1 MFGIDLSGLIE
12 QYNNPQGYLMLGAFG
27 VLVVMM
33 LVLKD
38 NKGTITTGRTVQTSD
53 KLSANA
59 KALKQLRLPL
69 DYQPPTLKQAKPKP
83 KPKKNPKTATSVRPQ
98 RPRDELTLWAG
109 KPPHFWWSGRWRK
122 LGAQLQTFMGSPPA
136 LWLPDA
142 QRSVLVLG
150 SPGSGKTASA
160 IDPMIE
166 SALAQGI
173 PVLLYDKKGDQMRLH
188 APLAARYGY
197 EVHVL
202 APGEP
207 YSGVFNPVEFLK
219 DSTDAVMAGELGSV
233 IVRNAQSAQGG
244 GRSDEFFSK
253 AGEQLGKALIQLARA
268 TPYPDMGMVYALLQ
282 LPDVVHRIDSA
293 VQSGQIDPWVAASF
307 NQLLASKDAEKTV
320 SGIMTTTA
328 ATFSRFIQKDL
339 LPTFMGP
346 STLPA
351 RIEGKQMIIFKLDD
365 ERRSVVGP
373 LLAAAIHLCV
383 VKNLAT
389 PRQDPI
395 LIALD
400 ELPSIRLD
408 RLPNWINEYRS
419 NGGAFVLGIQS
430 LNQLYDTYG
439 DKRGQ
444 AIASACAT
452 HMLFYPGDTQTA
464 ESYSKRFGEKDFIHT
479 QKSTGRTM
487 AGRMSR
493 SITYSESL
501 QKMPLFT
508 PDEIL
513 RFRTGECVLT
523 SPGYGSGQETNV
535 PYRLRVPMPKREF
548 QRLKQNRDLWDEYL
562 CPYLT
567 RHAAKVPEDQV
578 YASLQ
583 ERIAYANELLP
594 PPPAEDE

>member
-207 YSGVFNPVEFLK
+207 YSGVFNPVEFL
-219 DSTDAVMAGELGSV
+219 
-233 IVRNAQSAQGG
+233 
-244 GRSDEFFSK
+244 
-253 AGEQLGKALIQLARA
+253 
-268 TPYPDMGMVYALLQ
+268 
-282 LPDVVHRIDSA
+282 
-293 VQSGQIDPWVAASF
+293 
-307 NQLLASKDAEKTV
+307 
-320 SGIMTTTA
+320 
-328 ATFSRFIQKDL
+328 
-339 LPTFMGP
+339 
-346 STLPA
+346 
-351 RIEGKQMIIFKLDD
+351 
-365 ERRSVVGP
+365 
-373 LLAAAIHLCV
+373 
-383 VKNLAT
+383 
-389 PRQDPI
+389 
-395 LIALD
+395 
-400 ELPSIRLD
+400 
-408 RLPNWINEYRS
+408 
-419 NGGAFVLGIQS
+419 
-430 LNQLYDTYG
+430 
-439 DKRGQ
+439 
-444 AIASACAT
+444 
-452 HMLFYPGDTQTA
+452 
-464 ESYSKRFGEKDFIHT
+464 
-479 QKSTGRTM
+479 
-487 AGRMSR
+487 
-493 SITYSESL
+493 
-501 QKMPLFT
+501 
-508 PDEIL
+508 
-513 RFRTGECVLT
+513 
-523 SPGYGSGQETNV
+523 
-535 PYRLRVPMPKREF
+535 
-548 QRLKQNRDLWDEYL
+548 
-562 CPYLT
+562 
-567 RHAAKVPEDQV
+567 
-578 YASLQ
+578 
-583 ERIAYANELLP
+583 
-594 PPPAEDE
+594 

>member
-1 MFGIDLSGLIE
+1 MFGIDLRGLID

-27 VLVVMM
+27 VLVVLMI
-33 LVLKD
+33 VLKD
-38 NKGTITTGRTVQTSD
+38 NQGTITTGRTVQTAD

-69 DYQPPTLKQAKPKP
+69 DYQPPKL
-83 KPKKNPKTATSVRPQ
+83 KNPKPQKKARQPSSARLQ

-109 KPPHFWWSGRWRK
+109 RPPQFWWSGRWRK
-122 LGAQLQTFMGSPPA
+122 LGSQIQTILGAPPA

-142 QRSVLVLG
+142 QRSFLVLG

-197 EVHVL
+197 DVHVL
-202 APGEP
+202 APGES
-207 YSGVFNPVEFLK
+207 YSGVFNPVEFLT
-219 DSTDAVMAGELGSV
+219 DSTDAVMAGELGAV

-253 AGEQLGKALIQLARA
+253 AGEQLGKALIQLARS

-282 LPDVVHRIDSA
+282 LPEFVHRIDYA
-293 VQSGQIDPWVAASF
+293 VHNGQIDPWVAASF

-320 SGIMTTTA
+320 SSIMTTTA
-328 ATFSRFIQKDL
+328 ATFSSFIQKDL
-339 LPTFMGP
+339 LPSFIGQ
-346 STLPA
+346 STIPA
-351 RIEGKQMIIFKLDD
+351 RIEGKQIIIFKLDD
-365 ERRSVVGP
+365 ERRSIVGP

-389 PRQDPI
+389 PRPDPI
-395 LIALD
+395 FIALD

-419 NGGAFVLGIQS
+419 NGGAFALGIQS

-439 DKRGQ
+439 DKMGQ

-464 ESYSKRFGEKDFIHT
+464 ESYSRRFGEKDFIYK

-493 SITYSESL
+493 NINYSESL

-513 RFRTGECVLT
+513 RFRTGECVLA

-535 PYRLRVPMPKREF
+535 PYRLRVPMPKSEF
-548 QRLKQNRDLWDEYL
+548 KRIKQNMALWDEYL
-562 CPYLT
+562 YPYLI
-567 RHAAKVPEDQV
+567 RHAVKVTESQV
-578 YASLQ
+578 YAALQ
-583 ERIAYANELLP
+583 ERIAFANQLLP
-594 PPPAEDE
+594 PPPVPESEG